1 MQFNIYRTPFDFL
14 SLTRAMQLYQLLR
27 LGSVIL
33 TSILLAKSSLS
44 VSAIGSYE
52 ALLFIGSTAAFFWAN
67 GLLQGIPPV
76 YARLEG
82 DTRNAFLFNIFI
94 LFIAI
99 ALALFSLLW
108 LGQAWLVPAL
118 TGLPEVSGFGWFC
131 VYLFFN
137 LATLPV
143 EYVYLLRER
152 PGALASWGVLSFG
165 LFVLAMAA
173 PVYAGFGLKGGLI
186 ALAVLG
192 AFRFLWMLRLLRE
205 HSVPEWRPDLLR
217 PYLRFS
223 TPLVFNLMVGNLV
236 ILFDNWLVGWYYQD
250 EALFAVFR
258 YGSRE
263 FPLAT
268 ALATALGTALLAR
281 IATEPNAGL
290 AELKTKTR
298 RLFHLLFPLTILMVW
313 VAKPLFPLVFSPAF
327 ADSAGLFQI
336 YLLLTISR
344 VLLPNTIVLGKGRP
358 RIILLVGLI
367 ELIFKVL
374 LGFLFIHWWGLAG
387 VAWSAV
393 IAFFIEKI
401 GLIVYLERRLNIP
414 TSEWLDWR
422 WYLGYSLALVVV
434 FFCA

>member
-1 MQFNIYRTPFDFL
+1 MQSTTRRSPFDFL

-44 VSAIGSYE
+44 LSAIGSYE

-82 DTRNAFLFNIFI
+82 DNREAFLFNVFV
-94 LFIAI
+94 LFGAI
-99 ALALFSLLW
+99 ALALFGLLW
-108 LGQAWLVPAL
+108 LGQGWLVPAL
-118 TGLPEVSGFGWFC
+118 TGLPEVPGFGWFC
-131 VYLFFN
+131 LYLFFN

-143 EYVYLLRER
+143 EYVYLLREQ
-152 PGALASWGVLSFG
+152 PGALAGWGLLSFG

-173 PVYAGFGLKGGLI
+173 PVYAGFGLEGGLI

-192 AFRFLWMLRLLRE
+192 ALRFWWTLRLLRQ
-205 HSVPEWRPDLLR
+205 HNVMQWRPDLLR

-236 ILFDNWLVGWYYQD
+236 VLFDSWLVGWHYQD

-281 IATEPNAGL
+281 ITSQPESGL

-298 RLFHLLFPLTILMVW
+298 RLFHVLFPLTILVMW
-313 VAKPLFPLVFSPAF
+313 AAKPLFPLVFSPAF

-336 YLLLTISR
+336 YLLLTLNR
-344 VLLPNTIVLGKGRP
+344 VLLPNTIVLAKGRP

-367 ELIFKVL
+367 ELIVKIV
-374 LGFLFIHWWGLAG
+374 LGFLFIHWWSLAG
-387 VAWSAV
+387 LAWSAV

-401 GLIVYLERRLNIP
+401 GLIVYLERRLKIP
-414 TSEWLDWR
+414 TSDWLDWR
-422 WYLGYSLALVVV
+422 WYLGYALALVLV
-434 FFCA
+434 FFCT

>member
-1 MQFNIYRTPFDFL
+1 MQSTAQRSLFDFL

-76 YARLEG
+76 YARLEE
-82 DTRNAFLFNIFI
+82 DTRKAFLFTVFWV
-94 LFIAI
+94 FTAI
-99 ALALFSLLW
+99 ALGLFSLLW
-108 LGQAWLVPAL
+108 LGQGWLVPAL
-118 TGLPEVSGFGWFC
+118 TGLPEVPGFGWFC

-143 EYVYLLRER
+143 EYVYLLQGR
-152 PGALASWGVLSFG
+152 PGELTNWGMLSFG
-165 LFVLAMAA
+165 LFVLAMAL
-173 PVYAGFGLKGGLI
+173 PVYAGFGLMGGLI

-192 AFRFLWMLRLLRE
+192 ALRFLWMLRLLVQ
-205 HSVPEWRPDLLR
+205 HSSVEWRPDLLR
-217 PYLRFS
+217 QYLRFS
-223 TPLVFNLMVGNLV
+223 TPLVLNLMVGNLV

-250 EALFAVFR
+250 EGLFAVFR

-263 FPLAT
+263 FPLAI

-281 IATEPNAGL
+281 IATEPEAGL

-298 RLFHLLFPLTILMVW
+298 RLFHLLFPLTMFMVW

-344 VLLPNTIVLGKGRP
+344 VLLPNTIVVAKGRP
-358 RIILLVGLI
+358 RIILLVGLV
-367 ELIFKVL
+367 ELIFKVV
-374 LGFLFIHWWGLAG
+374 LGFLFIHWWGLVG

-401 GLIVYLERRLNIP
+401 GLIVYLERRLKIP

-434 FFCA
+434 FFCT